1 LASPRSAARLVA
13 LLFFQ
18 LGNASLAAGAWRWP
32 LASPAKRSFR
42 VGKQQTKLGEAVY
55 ARPRDGSPLRAE
67 TGARGSDVAA
77 DRF

>member
-32 LASPAKRSFR
+32 

-67 TGARGSDVAA
+67 TGAWGSDVAA